1 MTDRNPGRGPAAV
14 PPGTKARHPVVLK
27 RDHHE
32 GREMRPAPPWP
43 ATMLPR
49 PMRSHRTVVWY
60 TGEELTCMVY
70 DSDDGVI
77 SFTDLPYDEHVYVLN
92 GQAVLTSD
100 DGRTDVFTKG
110 DAFVAP
116 KGWTGTWEMRGGY
129 RELICFET
137 RSISDAAKKWWPTL

>member
-1 MTDRNPGRGPAAV
+1 
-14 PPGTKARHPVVLK
+14 
-27 RDHHE
+27 
-32 GREMRPAPPWP
+32 
-43 ATMLPR
+43 
-49 PMRSHRTVVWY
+49 
-60 TGEELTCMVY
+60 
-70 DSDDGVI
+70 VI

-137 RSISDAAKKWWPTL
+137 RSINDTAKKWWPTLDPHSPTGVSIARGSTVTRGPCLRSSSTPRPA